1 MVRRIESPS
10 SIITYKQCPRKYFY
24 RYILRLPTRASIH
37 LIRGKIVHSILE
49 RFFKIDLDQLDPQ
62 DFESGFRS
70 YTLALLA
77 NLWKKNEKDFNKLQ
91 MTKEEIETYFI
102 DSHTM
107 VIGFIEK
114 FSKKLKEKIKQTN
127 DLKKAFKLLT
137 PSIEEEIVNQ
147 ELKVRGYID
156 AIHSENEEIVIMDYK
171 TSKKDDMTPEYR
183 LQLGIYALLYKLKH
197 NKTPTQVG
205 INFLKFGEVMIQVDN
220 QLLIEA
226 ETEIKL
232 VHKMTEPDKI
242 TEYSK
247 KESPLCKWHSGQ
259 CDYYGECCKGDS

>member
-10 SIITYKQCPRKYFY
+10 SINTYKQCPRKYFY

-49 RFFKIDLDQLDPQ
+49 RFFQINLDQLDPQ
-62 DFESGFRS
+62 DFEYGFKS
-70 YTLALLA
+70 YVLALLA
-77 NLWKKNEKDFNKLQ
+77 KLWKGNEKDFNRLK
-91 MTKEEIETYFI
+91 MTKAELETYFI

-107 VIGFIEK
+107 ITSFIEK
-114 FSKKLKEKIKQTN
+114 FSTRLKEKIKQTN
-127 DLKKAFKLLT
+127 DFKSAFKMLT
-137 PSIEEEIVNQ
+137 PAIEEEIVNQ
-147 ELKVRGYID
+147 ELNVRGYID

-197 NKTPTQVG
+197 NKTPSRVG
-205 INFLKFGEVMIQVDN
+205 INFLKFGEVMIQVDDS
-220 QLLIEA
+220 LLTEA
-226 ETEIKL
+226 EKEINF
-232 VHKMTEPDKI
+232 VHKMTEPDQI
-242 TEYSK
+242 TAYIK

-259 CDYYGECCKGDS
+259 CDYYSECCKENV